1 MERNDRRLNR
11 LSDWQMKVML
21 TVLLVATCA
30 VFLVNLFQ

>member
-1 MERNDRRLNR
+1 MERNDRWLSR

>member
-1 MERNDRRLNR
+1 MERNDRRLSR

>member
-1 MERNDRRLNR
+1 METNDRRLSW
-11 LSDWQMKVML
+11 LTDFQMKVML